1 MRVERSAEPS
11 PEVYLAALG
20 HGSKRA
26 YQITLSVGDE
36 LVHITPDAAHE
47 LAARLILL
55 ARIVDP
61 EGLT

>member
-1 MRVERSAEPS
+1 MRVERSAGTS
-11 PEVYLAALG
+11 PEVYLAATG
-20 HGSKRA
+20 HGSSRH
-26 YQITLSVGDE
+26 YEITLAVGDE
-36 LVHITPDAAHE
+36 LVQLDPDTAHE